1 MPYREIFMFV
11 LILLII
17 VLVVQNYRLVL
28 KRDYWKSEHDRIG
41 NLLTKFQEEALRISD
56 QKESYEVLIEKVFDI
71 NSSFSTHSFF
81 QRIFPL
87 LNTFKRLPGTPEE
100 KYAAVLKFLRD
111 TGISNPPVEPEPTR
125 T

>member
-41 NLLTKFQEEALRISD
+41 RQLADIQKETLQIAE
-56 QKESYEVLIEKVFDI
+56 QKESYEILIEKVFDI
-71 NSSFSTHSFF
+71 NSSFSTHNFF

-87 LNTFKRLPGTPEE
+87 LNTFRRLPGTPEE

-111 TGISNPPVEPEPTR
+111 TGISNPPVEPEPT
-125 T
+125 TT